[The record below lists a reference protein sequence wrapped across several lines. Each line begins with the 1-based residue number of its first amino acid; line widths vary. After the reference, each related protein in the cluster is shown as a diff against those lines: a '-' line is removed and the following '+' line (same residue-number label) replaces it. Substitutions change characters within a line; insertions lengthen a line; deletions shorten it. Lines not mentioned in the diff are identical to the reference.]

1 MKNFLGLLFKNYV
14 RDNLYV
20 IQAISGN
27 WGQFLEEIF
36 KYKFWFFKKM
46 ILKLF
51 LFTISA
57 TGKAA
62 FHRSFRDYLKHPW
75 INKLINKN

>member
-20 IQAISGN
+20 IKAISGN

-36 KYKFWFFKKM
+36 KYKFWFFKKNDLEV
-46 ILKLF
+46 I

-62 FHRSFRDYLKHPW
+62 FQGVLGLFKHPW